1 MILPPTSSK
10 FECHQKMSSTSS
22 LATDAEFWSSKP
34 SSPDSVF
41 SSEGISDYTSES
53 NDPMAFKILDMN
65 GIQLQGPSILM
76 DLASRYS
83 IQVRSRSPLEDA
95 CDDQFEDQRAN
106 LSHKMLSTGSLAQ
119 HKRRGQLPKSST
131 QANQSGRYKTELCRQ
146 WEELGFCE
154 YADRCLFAHGE
165 EEIKPLPNR
174 HPKYKTEKCVAFHEQ
189 GFCSFGPRCS
199 FIHTKPDPQSIIEEV
214 LKKVS
219 SMPDIPAGNMDDLTH
234 IEDGDGFESLS
245 GKGQAH
251 RLPVFRRICGN
262 NNF

>member
-1 MILPPTSSK
+1 
-10 FECHQKMSSTSS
+10 MSSSS
-22 LATDAEFWSSKP
+22 YADTTDAEFWSSKP

-41 SSEGISDYTSES
+41 SSEGMMSDYTSES
-53 NDPMAFKILDMN
+53 NDLIGFKMLDVD
-65 GIQLQGPSILM
+65 GIQLQAPSILM

-83 IQVRSRSPLEDA
+83 IQVRSRSPLEDV
-95 CDDQFEDQRAN
+95 CGHQFEDQRSSSNKKSSAV
-106 LSHKMLSTGSLAQ
+106 SMAQ
-119 HKRRGQLPKSST
+119 PKRRGQLPKCNT

-199 FIHTKPDPQSIIEEV
+199 FIHTKPDPKSIIEEV

-219 SMPDIPAGNMDDLTH
+219 AMNDIPAGNM
-234 IEDGDGFESLS
+234 EDNMEDHGRYEGPSFEFLS
-245 GKGQAH
+245 GKGQSH

-262 NNF
+262 NF